1 MFEIYRKLLAGL
13 AVFCLALLLSVNVAL
28 AATLNLNSIGGVS
41 TGTGT
46 LTTFTTTR
54 TNPTFLGTAA
64 PDATVDIKIDDLTV
78 AVTADTA
85 GAWSYT
91 PTALTEG
98 AHSVEISSNL
108 ESLSFTLTV
117 DADGTSGTSTSSAT
131 TTKGGDST
139 ASAQAQLPKS
149 GAVENTM
156 LVIAGGVALIGA
168 GLVAHQ
174 LQPARGDE

>member
-1 MFEIYRKLLAGL
+1 MVGL
-13 AVFCLALLLSVNVAL
+13 AVFCLALVLSVNVAL
-28 AATLNLNSIGGVS
+28 AATLKLNSIGGVS

-46 LTTFTTTR
+46 ITTFTTTR
-54 TNPTFLGTAA
+54 TNPTFLGAAA

-98 AHSVEISSNL
+98 AHPVQISSNL

-117 DADGTSGTSTSSAT
+117 DTDGVSGTTTTSTSSAT
-131 TTKGGDST
+131 TKGGTST
-139 ASAQAQLPKS
+139 SSAQAQLPKS

-174 LQPARGDE
+174 LQPARGDEE